1 MKKLSQRLDQYLA
14 LRRSMGFDLS
24 FEERVLRK
32 FVSFANDNGSVAQ
45 IG

>member
-1 MKKLSQRLDQYLA
+1 MKRLSQRLDEYLT

-32 FVSFANDNGSVAQ
+32 FTTYAVARQ
-45 IG
+45 SG